1 MEKVNLL
8 FDAKDLDRIIKET
21 LESIDRS
28 KIQIYDIA
36 ENTLAEQSRVEEE
49 LAEVKSEV
57 SGIIKKV
64 DQLALEEKKART
76 RLMEVSKDFRQYTER
91 DIKEAYETAY
101 LFQAE
106 LIRLKE
112 REKLLRYRRDHLE
125 VSLRRLKNTA
135 QRAEKL
141 VSQMGVVF
149 NFLSGGLRD
158 LNSKI
163 NELQQAQEMALS
175 IIKAQ
180 EEERKRIAREIHDG
194 PAQSMANI
202 VMRTEYCIKLLDLSP
217 EQVFGELLSLQ
228 NLVRLS
234 LTDVRKII
242 FDLRPMVLDD
252 LGLAPAIKRY
262 LSNYKEQYGLQVEF
276 LCFGQQR
283 RLDSSVEVALFRIV
297 QELVSNVHKHARAKN
312 AFVKIELLRKK
323 INVHVKDDGIGFD
336 LEQVMSDKDRE
347 GYGLIGMRERVQL
360 LSGDINI
367 VTAPGQGA
375 SINLTIPLED

>member
-1 MEKVNLL
+1 M
-8 FDAKDLDRIIKET
+8 FDAKDLDRIIKDT

>member
-1 MEKVNLL
+1 L
-8 FDAKDLDRIIKET
+8 FDAKDLDRIIKDT

-49 LAEVKSEV
+49 LAEVKNEV
-57 SGIIKKV
+57 YGIIKKV
-64 DQLALEEKKART
+64 DQLALKEKKARI
-76 RLMEVSKDFRQYTER
+76 RLVEVSKDFRQYTER

-101 LFQAE
+101 LFQME
-106 LIRLKE
+106 LIKLKE

-149 NFLSGGLRD
+149 NFLSSGLRD

-175 IIKAQ
+175 IIRAQ

-202 VMRTEYCIKLLDLSP
+202 VMRAEYCIKLLDMSP
-217 EQVFGELLSLQ
+217 EQVHGELVSLQ

-234 LTDVRKII
+234 LMDVRKII

-262 LSNYKEQYGLQVEF
+262 LSKYKEQYGLQVEF

-312 AFVKIELLRKK
+312 TVVKIELLRKK

-367 VTAPGQGA
+367 ATAPGQGT
-375 SINLTIPLED
+375 SIDLSIPLGD

>member
-1 MEKVNLL
+1 L
-8 FDAKDLDRIIKET
+8 DTKDLDRIIKET
-21 LESIDRS
+21 LESIERS
-28 KIQIYDIA
+28 KIQIYDIV
-36 ENTLAEQSRVEEE
+36 ENTLAEQARVDQE
-49 LAEVKSEV
+49 LAEVKNEV
-57 SGIIKKV
+57 SDIIKKV
-64 DQLALEEKKART
+64 DKLSRDEKKARL
-76 RLMEVSKDFRQYTER
+76 RLVEVSKDFRQYTER
-91 DIKEAYETAY
+91 DIKEAYDTAY
-101 LFQAE
+101 QFQAE

-135 QRAEKL
+135 QRAERL

-158 LNSKI
+158 LNTKI
-163 NELQQAQEMALS
+163 NELQQAQDMAIS
-175 IIKAQ
+175 IIRAQ

-202 VMRTEYCIKLLDLSP
+202 VMRTEYCIKLLNMSP
-217 EQVFGELLSLQ
+217 EQVHGELVSLQ

-234 LTDVRKII
+234 LMDVRKII

-283 RLDSSVEVALFRIV
+283 RLDSSIEVALFRIV
-297 QELVSNVHKHARAKN
+297 QELVSNVHKHARAQN
-312 AFVKIELLRKK
+312 AVVKIELLRNK
-323 INVHVKDDGIGFD
+323 INVHVKDDGVGFD
-336 LEQVMSDKDRE
+336 LEKVMSDKDRE

-360 LSGDINI
+360 LNGEINI
-367 VTAPGQGA
+367 VTAPGQGT
-375 SINLTIPLED
+375 SINLSVPVED

>member
-1 MEKVNLL
+1 M
-8 FDAKDLDRIIKET
+8 FDAKDLDRIIKDT

-49 LAEVKSEV
+49 LAEVKNEV
-57 SGIIKKV
+57 YGIIKKV
-64 DQLALEEKKART
+64 DQLALKEKKARI
-76 RLMEVSKDFRQYTER
+76 RLVEVSKDFRQYTER

-101 LFQAE
+101 LFQME
-106 LIRLKE
+106 LIKLKE

-149 NFLSGGLRD
+149 NFLSSGLRD

-175 IIKAQ
+175 IIRAQ

-202 VMRTEYCIKLLDLSP
+202 VMRAEYCIKLLDMSP
-217 EQVFGELLSLQ
+217 EQVHGELVSLQ

-234 LTDVRKII
+234 LMDVRKII

-262 LSNYKEQYGLQVEF
+262 LSKYKEQYGLQVEF

-312 AFVKIELLRKK
+312 TVVKIELLRKK

-367 VTAPGQGA
+367 ATAPGQGT
-375 SINLTIPLED
+375 SIDLSIPLGD

>member
-1 MEKVNLL
+1 M
-8 FDAKDLDRIIKET
+8 FDAKDLDQIIKGT

-49 LAEVKSEV
+49 LTEVKSEV

-64 DQLALEEKKART
+64 DQLALEEKKARI

-149 NFLSGGLRD
+149 NFLSGGLRN

-175 IIKAQ
+175 IIRAQ

-202 VMRTEYCIKLLDLSP
+202 VMRTEYCIKLLDMSP
-217 EQVFGELLSLQ
+217 EQVFGELVSLQ

-234 LTDVRKII
+234 LKDVRKII

-276 LCFGQQR
+276 LYLGQQR

-297 QELVSNVHKHARAKN
+297 QELVSNVHKHARAKY
-312 AFVKIELLRKK
+312 AVVKIELLRKK

-367 VTAPGQGA
+367 ATAPGQGT
-375 SINLTIPLED
+375 SINISIPLQD

>member
-1 MEKVNLL
+1 LL
-8 FDAKDLDRIIKET
+8 DAKDLDRIIKDT

-36 ENTLAEQSRVEEE
+36 ENTLAEQSRVDEE
-49 LAEVKSEV
+49 LAQVKKEV
-57 SGIIKKV
+57 SAIIKKV
-64 DQLALEEKKART
+64 DKLALEEKKARI

-112 REKLLRYRRDHLE
+112 REKLLRYRRDQLE
-125 VSLRRLKNTA
+125 VSLRRLKDTA

-149 NFLSGGLRD
+149 NFLSGGLKD

-175 IIKAQ
+175 IIRAQ

-202 VMRTEYCIKLLDLSP
+202 VMRTEYCIKLLDLNP
-217 EQVFGELLSLQ
+217 EQVLGELLSLQ

-234 LTDVRKII
+234 LMDVRKII

-262 LSNYKEQYGLQVEF
+262 LSNYKEQYGLRVEF

-297 QELVSNVHKHARAKN
+297 QELVSNVHKHAQAKN
-312 AFVKIELLRKK
+312 AVVKIELLRKK

-367 VTAPGQGA
+367 TTAPGQGT

>member
-1 MEKVNLL
+1 M
-8 FDAKDLDRIIKET
+8 FDAKDLDRIIKDT

-49 LAEVKSEV
+49 LVEVKNELT
-57 SGIIKKV
+57 GIIKKV
-64 DQLALEEKKART
+64 DHLGLQEKKARI
-76 RLMEVSKDFRQYTER
+76 RLVEVSKDFRQYTEK

-101 LFQAE
+101 LFQME
-106 LIRLKE
+106 LIKLKE

-149 NFLSGGLRD
+149 NFLSSGLRN

-163 NELQQAQEMALS
+163 NELHQAQEMALS
-175 IIKAQ
+175 IIRAQ

-202 VMRTEYCIKLLDLSP
+202 VMRTEYCIKLLDMSP
-217 EQVFGELLSLQ
+217 EQVRGELVSLQ

-234 LTDVRKII
+234 LMDVRKII

-262 LSNYKEQYGLQVEF
+262 LSNYKEQYGLKVEF

-312 AFVKIELLRKK
+312 AVVKIELLRKK
-323 INVHVKDDGIGFD
+323 INLHVKDDGIGFD
-336 LEQVMSDKDRE
+336 LEQVMADKDRE

-367 VTAPGQGA
+367 ATAPGQGT
-375 SINLTIPLED
+375 SINLSIPLED

>member
-1 MEKVNLL
+1 M

-149 NFLSGGLRD
+149 NFLSGGLKD

-175 IIKAQ
+175 IIRAQ

-202 VMRTEYCIKLLDLSP
+202 VMRTEYCIKLLDMSP
-217 EQVFGELLSLQ
+217 EQVRSELFSLQ

-234 LTDVRKII
+234 LMDVRKII

-297 QELVSNVHKHARAKN
+297 QELVSNIHKHARAKN
-312 AFVKIELLRKK
+312 AVVKIELLRKK

-367 VTAPGQGA
+367 DTAPGQGT
-375 SINLTIPLED
+375 SINLTIPIED

>member
-1 MEKVNLL
+1 ML
-8 FDAKDLDRIIKET
+8 DAKDLDRIIKDT

-36 ENTLAEQSRVEEE
+36 ENTLAEQSRVDEE
-49 LAEVKSEV
+49 LAQVKKEV

-64 DQLALEEKKART
+64 DQLALEEKKARI

-112 REKLLRYRRDHLE
+112 REKLLRYRRDQLE

-149 NFLSGGLRD
+149 NFLSGGLKD

-175 IIKAQ
+175 IIRAQ

-217 EQVFGELLSLQ
+217 EQVQGELVSLQ

-262 LSNYKEQYGLQVEF
+262 LSNYKEQYGLKVEF

-312 AFVKIELLRKK
+312 AVVKIELLRKK
-323 INVHVKDDGIGFD
+323 INLHVKDDGIGFN

-360 LSGDINI
+360 LSGEINI
-367 VTAPGQGA
+367 ASAPGQGT
-375 SINLTIPLED
+375 SINLSIPLED